1 LNNSGSTTR
10 SGNVLVGSPLPSDKK
25 AKVPR
30 LNNLATVSEEGDKD
44 ILSKSSNQPNVQKE
58 VIKINPLPL
67 DQIISQVSSL
77 GHNLNSL
84 ENKVHD

>member
-1 LNNSGSTTR
+1 M
-10 SGNVLVGSPLPSDKK
+10 
-25 AKVPR
+25 PR

>member
-1 LNNSGSTTR
+1 
-10 SGNVLVGSPLPSDKK
+10 
-25 AKVPR
+25 VPR

>member
-1 LNNSGSTTR
+1 
-10 SGNVLVGSPLPSDKK
+10 
-25 AKVPR
+25 VPR

-84 ENKVHD
+84 ETKVHD